1 MNLYNL
7 EKVKAEKVEQP
18 QQNTKKAPKGDQEII
33 SYYTQI
39 LPKLQATL
47 RTFEAIVR
55 AALPKNTRKMDEFHK
70 AHSSQPIVLT
80 NLKPVESV
88 ISKVKRGKSVFEI
101 GDLVRGA
108 VLLPSHKDTEL
119 FLNGFVRKNQSIITG
134 HEAKAKGDDKI
145 YGYYGSQHIDLVI
158 DGIRC
163 ELQVMTQKLWK
174 MKHEAHKIYTRT
186 RENKAGATE
195 SDLIQSRNMFI
206 TGNKP
211 KFQREDLIE
220 FLEIIEEDQSLYEF
234 LLDNDDKVWLYYVTE
249 GN

>member
-18 QQNTKKAPKGDQEII
+18 QQSTKKAPKGDQEII

-55 AALPKNTRKMDEFHK
+55 AALPKNTRKMETFHK
-70 AHSSQPIVLT
+70 AHSAQPIVLT

-88 ISKVKRGKSVFEI
+88 KVKRGKSVFEI

-119 FLNGFVRKNQSIITG
+119 FLDGFIRKNQSIITG
-134 HEAKAKGDDKI
+134 HESKVKGGDKI

-174 MKHEAHKIYTRT
+174 MKHDAHKIYTRT